1 MLGQCP
7 RGSPSPLFYGVIC
20 YNRTMGCRAI
30 TKYKKMVFPAAIRE
44 KSQRGVA
51 LSCDAQVVSA
61 KSVGIRQ
68 PCTKSRSESA
78 SCETFFSVQ
87 HFCAGNFSGRR
98 YKVTCAYL
106 FMFSRRRYKVACAYL
121 LSLATA
127 NTPGDGPHHWC
138 GVSFIFGDG
147 QHTWRR
153 PAPLVW
159 RIFSL

>member
-30 TKYKKMVFPAAIRE
+30 TKYKKMVFPAAILE

-68 PCTKSRSESA
+68 PCTRSRREIA
-78 SCETFFSVQ
+78 SCGTFSSVR
-87 HFCAGNFSGRR
+87 HFCAGNSYSVIYLISVHVHFCWSARVLP
-98 YKVTCAYL
+98 YVTCNVPMPLCLYTRT
-106 FMFSRRRYKVACAYL
+106 SL
-121 LSLATA
+121 LMSSLS
-127 NTPGDGPHHWC
+127 PPY
-138 GVSFIFGDG
+138 II
-147 QHTWRR
+147 
-153 PAPLVW
+153 L
-159 RIFSL
+159 